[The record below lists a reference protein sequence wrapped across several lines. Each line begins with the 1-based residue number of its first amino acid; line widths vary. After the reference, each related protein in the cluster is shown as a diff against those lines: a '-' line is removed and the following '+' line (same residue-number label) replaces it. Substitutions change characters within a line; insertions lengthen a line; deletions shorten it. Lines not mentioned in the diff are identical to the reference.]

1 MSQICIPI
9 PSLDEA
15 QAIDVDVTIDGK
27 HQRVRYRVETLEWPG
42 DPSLRIDALRRFIQ
56 GHSDEWL
63 LVQIGAP
70 TDQHVPVMFRLK
82 QPAGVEAA
90 EAPSA

>member
-9 PSLDEA
+9 PPLEDTR
-15 QAIDVDVTIDGK
+15 AIDVEVVIDGQR
-27 HQRVRYRVETLEWPG
+27 QRVRYRVETLEWPA
-42 DPSLRIDALRRFIQ
+42 DPDLRIDALRRFIQ

-70 TDQHVPVMFRLK
+70 TEAHVPVMFRLK
-82 QPAGVEAA
+82 RPVEVAPP
-90 EAPSA
+90 EAHV